1 MNWNEIRKSKVFIKT
16 IRPIINVLQLVIWY
30 AIMIF
35 IAWQA
40 FEFQKQHPI
49 GINGVKIALPNIIS
63 TIGIMNAILITFIFA
78 KLYAE
83 KSEIVAR
90 KKRMHQLS
98 DKINALKKITYILF
112 RKNQFWNNPKLI
124 AEYQNYSKLKEEKNK
139 PGDYSAEL
147 TEGLLLLRILDE
159 FIDNIDD
166 DYITYN
172 KFNQIIYTQE
182 DLENISSTLW
192 LLLELMQSNS
202 EEFLKVE
209 DLSQHD
215 QNIIIENIN
224 IINESESISIFNNNT
239 LSQTIHDYIHIFLEE
254 HSILRALNSR
264 AARSY
269 FNNLLFDLFVFVVL
283 IIAGLILLNVTSKP
297 ATELLVNQ
305 LIVAVFIATVIDI
318 LKNIV
323 LAVRFEFKAHGIK
336 ES

>member
-1 MNWNEIRKSKVFIKT
+1 
-16 IRPIINVLQLVIWY
+16 
-30 AIMIF
+30 MIF

-40 FEFQKQHPI
+40 YEFQKQHPI

-63 TIGIMNAILITFIFA
+63 TIGIMNAIIITFIFA

-83 KSEIVAR
+83 KSEITER

-112 RKNQFWNNPKLI
+112 QKNQFWNNPKLL
-124 AEYQNYSKLKEEKNK
+124 AEYYNYSKIVGEKNGLK
-139 PGDYSAEL
+139 SRSAEL
-147 TEGLLLLRILDE
+147 TKNFGLLRSLDQ
-159 FIDNIDD
+159 FINNIND

-172 KFNQIIYTQE
+172 KFNQIIYTQD
-182 DLENISSTLW
+182 DLENIHSMFWS
-192 LLLELMQSNS
+192 LLEWMQTKP

-209 DLSQHD
+209 DLAQHD
-215 QNIIIENIN
+215 QNVIIENIN
-224 IINESESISIFNNNT
+224 IINESESIRIFNNNT
-239 LSQTIHDYIHIFLEE
+239 LSQTLNDYIHIFLEE
-254 HSILRALNSR
+254 HYILRALNSR

-269 FNNLLFDLFVFVVL
+269 FNNLLFDLFVFVIL
-283 IIAGLILLNVTSKP
+283 IIAGLILLNVTSNP
-297 ATELLVNQ
+297 SIELTVNQ